1 MNRAQA
7 QRMYEDVSFLTQLRP
22 FRNYENLESL
32 TAVVNYLKKELGLL
46 SQGFF
51 EQKWMAEG
59 NEYANLIHSYQPN
72 KTKRLI
78 MGAHYDVC
86 GDQPGADDNGSAVA
100 GLIETIRL
108 VYENNLELDYGIDFV
123 FYCLEE
129 PPFFGTEEMGSYV
142 HAKSVSNNKENIIG
156 MICYEMIGYF
166 SDKKGSQGFPHPA
179 LKLLYPSTANFI
191 MTVGV
196 PEYDKFNQM
205 IYKGMK
211 KDSEISVY
219 HFAHSLGRSLAGMS
233 DQRNYWKF
241 GIPALMI
248 NDTSFERNP
257 NYHKLT
263 DDIDTLDFDRMSQVI
278 DSMLRCLTRI
288 KVT

>member
-1 MNRAQA
+1 
-7 QRMYEDVSFLTQLRP
+7 
-22 FRNYENLESL
+22 
-32 TAVVNYLKKELGLL
+32 
-46 SQGFF
+46 
-51 EQKWMAEG
+51 
-59 NEYANLIHSYQPN
+59 
-72 KTKRLI
+72 
-78 MGAHYDVC
+78 
-86 GDQPGADDNGSAVA
+86 
-100 GLIETIRL
+100 
-108 VYENNLELDYGIDFV
+108 
-123 FYCLEE
+123 
-129 PPFFGTEEMGSYV
+129 
-142 HAKSVSNNKENIIG
+142 
-156 MICYEMIGYF
+156 MIGYF

-248 NDTSFERNP
+248 NDTSFETNP
-257 NYHKLT
+257 HYHKMS
-263 DDIDTLDFDRMSQVI
+263 DDIETLDFDRMSQVI

-288 KVT
+288 KAS

>member
-32 TAVVNYLKKELGLL
+32 AAVVNYLKEELGLL

-59 NEYANLIHSYQPN
+59 NEYTNLIHWYQPN
-72 KTKRLI
+72 KTKRII

-108 VYENNLELDYGIDFV
+108 LYENNLELDYGIDFV

-142 HAKSVSNNKENIIG
+142 HAKSVSKNKENIIG

-257 NYHKLT
+257 HYHKMS
-263 DDIDTLDFDRMSQVI
+263 DDIETLDFDRMSQVI
-278 DSMLRCLTRI
+278 DSMMRCLKR
-288 KVT
+288 VTAS

>member
-1 MNRAQA
+1 
-7 QRMYEDVSFLTQLRP
+7 
-22 FRNYENLESL
+22 
-32 TAVVNYLKKELGLL
+32 
-46 SQGFF
+46 
-51 EQKWMAEG
+51 
-59 NEYANLIHSYQPN
+59 
-72 KTKRLI
+72 
-78 MGAHYDVC
+78 
-86 GDQPGADDNGSAVA
+86 
-100 GLIETIRL
+100 
-108 VYENNLELDYGIDFV
+108 
-123 FYCLEE
+123 
-129 PPFFGTEEMGSYV
+129 
-142 HAKSVSNNKENIIG
+142 
-156 MICYEMIGYF
+156 MIGYF

-211 KDSEISVY
+211 TGSEIGVY

-257 NYHKLT
+257 HYHKMT
-263 DDIDTLDFDRMSQVI
+263 SDDIETLDFDRMSQVI

-288 KVT
+288 EVS